1 MNCLTY
7 FPTPTQMDELPEII
21 PSPFNDVPHPLAVH
35 AAELLQQ
42 QLTSRQDIPRDF
54 FAENGGKMFGVLVVQ
69 DANGESGFLSAFSGM
84 MNGQW
89 LIDGFVPPI
98 FNVKE
103 QAAFL
108 TQGKQTLTALEEE
121 LRKLEEATEYAALQE
136 NVTQIQ
142 QQRTEALVALKKEHK
157 AAKAIRKQQRLSLE
171 SLSSDEQ
178 HHQMRSLAIASQKHK
193 RELAAVKLEW
203 DTKVNAARA
212 PLDEYVQAIE
222 NIKLTRAETSRALHQ
237 QVFDS
242 YQLCNFLG
250 EQRSITHFF
259 EDSTP
264 PAGAGDCAAPK
275 LIHYALSHQLK
286 PLALAEFW
294 WGSSPAAGVRHH
306 KLFYPAC
313 RGKCRPIL
321 PFMLSGLDVEPEPYF
336 GNDIDESLPEVIFE
350 DEVLL
355 VINKPAGL
363 MSEPGKDIKDC
374 VFNRLLKRYPN
385 FPELRL
391 VHRLDMSTSGLLLVA
406 KDRTSYHKLQRQF
419 IQRTVEKRY
428 EAVLCKPLP
437 ADMFEGEIN
446 LPLRVDFYD
455 RPRQLVCYEYGKTA
469 QTHWNVIQRN
479 QNSTRVYLY
488 PHTGRTHQL
497 RVHAAHKDGLN
508 AAIVGDE
515 LYGVSGERL
524 MLHAQRLCFDHPISR
539 ERLIIEVSAPF

>member
-1 MNCLTY
+1 MTY
-7 FPTPTQMDELPEII
+7 FPPTTKMDDLPGIM
-21 PSPFNDVPHPLAVH
+21 PSPFNDVPHPLAAH

-54 FAENGGKMFGVLVVQ
+54 FAENGGKMFGILVVQ
-69 DANGESGFLSAFSGM
+69 NDQGCIGFLSAFSGM

-98 FNVKE
+98 FDVEE

-108 TQGKQTLTALEEE
+108 TQGKQTLVAFAEE
-121 LRKLEEATEYAALQE
+121 LRKLEEASEYVTLQE
-136 NVTQIQ
+136 NNAHIL
-142 QQRTEALVALKKEHK
+142 QQRSEAHSSLKREHK
-157 AAKAIRKQQRLSLE
+157 AAKAVRKQQRLTLASLPP
-171 SLSSDEQ
+171 DEQ
-178 HHQMRSLAIASQKHK
+178 HHQMRALAIASQQHK
-193 RELAAVKLEW
+193 REAAAVKLEW
-203 DTKVNAARA
+203 DTKVKKAQA
-212 PLDEYVQAIE
+212 PLDEYEQKIE
-222 NIKLTRAETSRALHQ
+222 SIKSARAKLSRELHQ

-250 EQRSITHFF
+250 EQKTVTHFF

-275 LIHYALSHQLK
+275 LIHYAQSHQLK
-286 PLALAEFW
+286 PIALAEFW
-294 WGSSPAAGVRHH
+294 WGESPAAGVRHH

-336 GNDIDESLPEVIFE
+336 GNDIDERLPEVIFE
-350 DEVLL
+350 DDVLMI
-355 VINKPAGL
+355 INKPAGL

-374 VFNRLLKRYPN
+374 VFNRLLERYPEL
-385 FPELRL
+385 PELRL

-406 KDRTSYHKLQRQF
+406 KDRTTYHKLQRQF

-428 EAVLCKPLP
+428 EAVLCKALP

-469 QTHWNVIQRN
+469 QTHWNVIQR
-479 QNSTRVYLY
+479 SHDTTRVYFY

-515 LYGVSGERL
+515 LYGLAGERL
-524 MLHAQRLCFDHPISR
+524 NLHAQRLCFDHPVSR
-539 ERLIIEVSAPF
+539 KRLIFEVPAPF